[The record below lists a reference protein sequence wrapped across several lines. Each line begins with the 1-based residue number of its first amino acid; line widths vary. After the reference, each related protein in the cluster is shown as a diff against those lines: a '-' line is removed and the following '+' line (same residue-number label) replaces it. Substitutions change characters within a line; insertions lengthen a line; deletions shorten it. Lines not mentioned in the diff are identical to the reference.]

1 MGFVLVWWPSHSRQQ
16 ISSFLEM
23 FAFIQVCNFQSDC
36 QDGSDEGNCVKTRC
50 TFNSGDLCNWYVD
63 NPTRKRRDV
72 AYTWLAQQGSTGT
85 AGTGPTKD
93 HTTGTRQL
101 TSGYFQ

>member
-1 MGFVLVWWPSHSRQQ
+1 
-16 ISSFLEM
+16 M
-23 FAFIQVCNFQSDC
+23 FPFSQVCNFQSDC
-36 QDGSDEGNCVKTRC
+36 QDGSDEGKCVKTRC
-50 TFNSGDLCNWYVD
+50 TFDSGDLCNWYVD

-93 HTTGTRQL
+93 HTTGRGLL
-101 TSGYFQ
+101 TSGCYMDIFSSPMLLICYDTGR